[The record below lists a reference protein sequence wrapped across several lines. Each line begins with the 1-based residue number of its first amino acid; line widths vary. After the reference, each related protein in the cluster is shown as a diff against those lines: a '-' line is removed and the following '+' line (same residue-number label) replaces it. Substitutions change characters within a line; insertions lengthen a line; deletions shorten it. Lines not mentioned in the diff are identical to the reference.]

1 MRATLVAILLAV
13 AAGRAAALDAPDAL
27 RARLDAALAAPA
39 LRGARVAVR
48 VETGSGRLVYERAG
62 DLALTP
68 ASNQKLLT
76 ALAALRAFGPTH
88 RFETQILADRLPD
101 ADGAVET
108 LYVRGGG
115 DPALTS
121 EDLWRLAADLRRAG
135 LRSVRRG
142 VVLDDSL
149 FDSERWNPAWGPV
162 SARAYYAPIGALT
175 VNYGAYAVIV
185 GPGSAPGDAPQ
196 IAVDPPLDYFRVG
209 NRARTGPSRGSRTLQ
224 VERRS
229 VPDGEEILVRG
240 ALPTRGDAQTIQR
253 SVLDPARYAG
263 ALLVAQLA
271 AVGVPVQGEV
281 RPGGIPPEAVSLLS
295 FSGAPLSDVVR
306 RFLKFSNN
314 QIGEALVKGLGARAT
329 GRPGSWSNGI
339 AAVRAELEAAGLP
352 LAGAVLV
359 DGSGLSHENRAS
371 PRLLVA
377 ALRVADA
384 SFEYGAEYEAALP
397 IAAADGT
404 LQERAEAARAR
415 VRAKTGLLT
424 RVTALSG
431 YALRADGE
439 RLVFSILVNGFR
451 GSASAAT
458 RAVDGF
464 AAALV
469 TGAP

>member
-1 MRATLVAILLAV
+1 
-13 AAGRAAALDAPDAL
+13 
-27 RARLDAALAAPA
+27 
-39 LRGARVAVR
+39 
-48 VETGSGRLVYERAG
+48 
-62 DLALTP
+62 
-68 ASNQKLLT
+68 
-76 ALAALRAFGPTH
+76 
-88 RFETQILADRLPD
+88 
-101 ADGAVET
+101 
-108 LYVRGGG
+108 
-115 DPALTS
+115 
-121 EDLWRLAADLRRAG
+121 
-135 LRSVRRG
+135 
-142 VVLDDSL
+142 
-149 FDSERWNPAWGPV
+149 
-162 SARAYYAPIGALT
+162 
-175 VNYGAYAVIV
+175 
-185 GPGSAPGDAPQ
+185 
-196 IAVDPPLDYFRVG
+196 
-209 NRARTGPSRGSRTLQ
+209 
-224 VERRS
+224 

-240 ALPTRGDAQTIQR
+240 ALPTQSDAQTIQR

-281 RPGGIPPEAVSLLS
+281 RTGGIPPQAVSLLS
-295 FSGAPLSDVVR
+295 FSGAPLSDVMR
-306 RFLKFSNN
+306 RFQKLSNK

-329 GRPGSWSNGI
+329 GRPGSWSNGM

-352 LAGAVLV
+352 LHGAVLV

-384 SFEYGAEYEAALP
+384 SFEYGPEYEAALP

-404 LQERAEAARAR
+404 LEERAEAAGSR

-431 YALRADGE
+431 YARSAADE

-451 GSASAAT
+451 GSASSAM

-469 TGAP
+469 TSVP